1 LTTRISPRYDARDTK
16 PTVTQDIVPK
26 NSQLNPAIRPHAS
39 MNPTLKYGVSA
50 ILEFD
55 LAEGALVANCLAP
68 TGMDDAAAVDSAQK
82 AIQAPLDFPPL
93 RQATVPGDHVVVALG
108 PSVPQAADLVAAIV
122 PELLAGG
129 TAPEDITIL
138 REPPPSGTAAAD
150 PRSRLPPPLQDTVQ
164 LVSHDP
170 AHRDGLSYLAAD
182 AQGAPIYLNR
192 LLCDADLIV
201 PVGCLRVDSVNHNG
215 NPGIWNDTLYPTFS
229 DQATLDHFS
238 PNGVPL
244 TAGQLTHRHRQV
256 DQVAWLLGVQITA
269 QAVPGASDSTL
280 QIFAGTP
287 KTVFHQ
293 GLARCKSAWQ
303 CEVPHRANLVVAG
316 IGGGAS
322 QQSWVSIG
330 RALDAALQIV
340 NDEGAIVLCTE
351 LQEQPGPALQLLSHS
366 SDIETTRSRLRKQR
380 SPDAPLARRLAE
392 SLDRFTVYL
401 LSNLAEDEVTSLGFA
416 YVANPQEITRLAT
429 HHNSCILLP
438 DAQYAWP
445 TVASE
450 Q

>member
-1 LTTRISPRYDARDTK
+1 M
-16 PTVTQDIVPK
+16 
-26 NSQLNPAIRPHAS
+26 NSS
-39 MNPTLKYGVSA
+39 LKYGAAA
-50 ILEFD
+50 IVDFD
-55 LAEGALVANCLAP
+55 LPESALVANCLAP
-68 TGMDDAAAVDSAQK
+68 PGMDDAAAVNSAQK
-82 AIQAPLDFPPL
+82 AIQSPLDFPPL

-129 TAPEDITIL
+129 AAAEDITIL
-138 REPPPSGTAAAD
+138 REPAAPDATDD
-150 PRSRLPPPLQDTVQ
+150 PRSQLPPTLREAVQ
-164 LVSHDP
+164 LATHDP
-170 AHRDGLSYLAAD
+170 AHHDSLSYLAAD

-192 LLCDADLIV
+192 LLCDADLVI
-201 PVGCLRVDSVNHNG
+201 PVGCLRVESANHNG
-215 NPGIWNDTLYPTFS
+215 SPGIWNDTLYPTFS
-229 DQATLDHFS
+229 DQTTLDHFA

-303 CEVPHRANLVVAG
+303 CEVPRRADLVVAG
-316 IGGGAS
+316 IGGGTS
-322 QQSWVSIG
+322 QQTWVSIG
-330 RALDAALQIV
+330 RSLDAALRIV

-351 LQEQPGPALQLLSHS
+351 LEEKPGPALKLLANS

-401 LSNLAEDEVTSLGFA
+401 LSNLAEDDVTSLGFA
-416 YVANPQEITRLAT
+416 YVANPHEITRLAT
-429 HHNSCILLP
+429 HHNSCILIP

-445 TVASE
+445 TVAGE